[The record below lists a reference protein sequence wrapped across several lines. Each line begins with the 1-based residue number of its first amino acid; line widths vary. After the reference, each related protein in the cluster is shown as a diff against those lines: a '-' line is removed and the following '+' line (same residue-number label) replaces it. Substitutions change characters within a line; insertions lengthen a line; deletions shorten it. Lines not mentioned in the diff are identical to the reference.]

1 MLHTVNK
8 SPFDRSALI
17 SCIETARPEDP
28 ILLFEDGVIAARVG
42 TKFEPQ
48 VREALKSHPIYAI
61 RADLKLRGIDKLI
74 DGINV
79 CDYSCFVSLAAEH
92 RVMPWL

>member
-8 SPFDRSALI
+8 SPFDRSAFM
-17 SCIETARPEDP
+17 SCIETARPEDV
-28 ILLFEDGVIAARVG
+28 ILLFEDGVIAAMKG

-61 RADLKLRGIDKLI
+61 RADLKLRGVDDLI
-74 DGINV
+74 EDIKV
-79 CDYSCFVSLAAEH
+79 CDYSCFVSLAVEH
-92 RVMPWL
+92 RVMAWL

>member
-17 SCIETARPEDP
+17 SCLETARPEDP
-28 ILLFEDGVIAARVG
+28 ILLFEDGVVAAMSG
-42 TKFEPQ
+42 TKFESVVQ
-48 VREALKSHPIYAI
+48 KALENHPIYAI

-74 DGINV
+74 DGVKV
-79 CDYSCFVSLAAEH
+79 CDYSCFVSLAVEH
-92 RVMPWL
+92 RVMAWL

>member
-1 MLHTVNK
+1 LLHTVNK
-8 SPFDRSALI
+8 SPFDRSALL

-28 ILLFEDGVIAARVG
+28 ILLFEDGVIAAMKG

-61 RADLKLRGIDKLI
+61 RADLKLRGVDNLI
-74 DGINV
+74 DDIKV
-79 CDYSCFVSLAAEH
+79 CDYSCFVSLAVEH
-92 RVMPWL
+92 RVMAWL